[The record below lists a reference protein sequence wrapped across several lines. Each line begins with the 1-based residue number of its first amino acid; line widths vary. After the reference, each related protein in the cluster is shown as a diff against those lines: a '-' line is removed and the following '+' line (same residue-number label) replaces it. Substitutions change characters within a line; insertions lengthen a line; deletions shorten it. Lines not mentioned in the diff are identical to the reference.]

1 MGIRDWWAAQHQPEV
16 RRAPVTQFSKYD
28 LLVPWW
34 ARYNEEM
41 FVREAYRVNPLVREC
56 IEYRCRS
63 ITAATMY
70 AMREVEDGKERLSKG
85 HWMQKL
91 LRRPSN
97 LYPDQTSW
105 MQQIERQLQI
115 TGECFVFLSRSGRG
129 RVGETQILPG
139 SCIQVKPGKTGVKN
153 YEYRPNGQNE
163 PIIIR
168 PEEMIFFRYDD
179 PYDPIRGVSPLAA
192 AWREIQADNS
202 MTDYRKAF
210 FDHAAI
216 PSIILSTTM
225 PANQEQLRTW
235 SEDFTDKFGG
245 PPEAGKVATL
255 GGGLSA
261 ERIGATPQ
269 EIDFGNVGAIP
280 ESRICMAFGVHPVLI
295 AAKIGLDRAT
305 YSNIHEAKFIF
316 WEDSIVPE
324 MERLTDRITVSLTS
338 VDDEHFIEF
347 DISQVAGLQGY
358 REKETAVAKERL
370 INGFVTVNE
379 ARKQIGLE
387 SVEDGNV
394 YYRPGSLTPV
404 PEGKLDEEPPD
415 PMEVME
421 KQNELAIAQQDNQ
434 GKIQKDLNKDLNAKN
449 GRPPNQSKDQKKPP
463 RPGSSNDRSLPQQD
477 PDASLLQILQRLHQD
492 QRALEEGPT
501 WDRALYVA
509 RVQGASR
516 SRMRRI
522 VKRNSPHVSDEA
534 LADWLDYHTIELG
547 NDAAELAWG
556 GYTEGLSALAG
567 DYTQRAA
574 RAFPGEEEDS
584 EASEAQLSDSE
595 WAEIELTAAAI
606 ATEVM
611 ENGESAYQFKAE
623 WQEASEAE
631 EASVITE
638 ERKAKP
644 SEAGK
649 HGPSI
654 KCPDIYEALRRKG
667 KSKKNAAQISN
678 ECNRDKNCNCH

>member
-1 MGIRDWWAAQHQPEV
+1 VAQ
-16 RRAPVTQFSKYD
+16 FGKFD
-28 LLVPWW
+28 LLVPHW
-34 ARYNEEM
+34 ARYNIDA
-41 FVREAYRVNPLVREC
+41 FVMQAYRVNPLVREC

-63 ITAATMY
+63 LTAATMY
-70 AMREVEDGKERLSKG
+70 AMREVEDGKEKLTKG

-115 TGECFVFLSRSGRG
+115 TGECFVFLARSGSRARG

-139 SCIQVKPGKTGVKN
+139 NCIQVAPGKTGVRH
-153 YEYRPNGQNE
+153 YEYRPNGQLE
-163 PIIIR
+163 PIIIK
-168 PEEMIFFRYDD
+168 PQEMIFFRYDD
-179 PYDPIRGVSPLAA
+179 PHDPLRGVSPLAA

-210 FDHAAI
+210 FDHAAV
-216 PSIILSTTM
+216 PSLILTTDI
-225 PANQEQLRTW
+225 PANAEQLRQW
-235 SEDFTDKFGG
+235 SENFTDMYGG

-261 ERIGATPQ
+261 DRIGATPA

-280 ESRICMAFGVHPVLI
+280 ETRICMAFGVHPVLI

-316 WEDSIVPE
+316 WEDTVVPE
-324 MERLTDRITVSLTS
+324 MERLSDRITVALTQ
-338 VDDEHFIEF
+338 VDDDHFMEF

-358 REKETAVAKERL
+358 REKETAIAKERL
-370 INGFVTVNE
+370 INGFAMVNE
-379 ARKQIGLE
+379 ARMQVGLE
-387 SVEDGNV
+387 RVEDGNV

-421 KQNELAIAQQDNQ
+421 KQNEFAIAQQDNQ

-449 GRPPNQSKDQKKPP
+449 GRPANQQKDKKKAPTQN
-463 RPGSSNDRSLPQQD
+463 SARSLPEQH
-477 PDASLLQILQRLHQD
+477 PDAYLLQTLSKLHSE
-492 QRALEEGPT
+492 QRALEEGPA

-509 RVQGASR
+509 RVQGAVR
-516 SRMRRI
+516 RHLRRI
-522 VKRNSPHVSDEA
+522 VEQNYPDIEKDAVH
-534 LADWLDYHTIELG
+534 DWLDWHTIELG
-547 NDAAELAWG
+547 NDAADCARELQV
-556 GYTEGLSALAG
+556 EGKISEDMIILA
-567 DYTQRAA
+567 DQYTQRAIQ
-574 RAFPGEEEDS
+574 AFREEGDE
-584 EASEAQLSDSE
+584 EPIELSDSE
-595 WAEIELTAAAI
+595 WAELHLEAAAI

-611 ENGESAYQFKAE
+611 EQGESAYQFKGE
-623 WQEASEAE
+623 WVEAQ
-631 EASVITE
+631 ASVATAD
-638 ERKAKP
+638 RKKG
-644 SEAGK
+644 GK

-654 KCPDIYEALRRKG
+654 KCPDIYEALRREG
-667 KSKKNAAQISN
+667 RSKKQAAKISN
-678 ECNRDKNCNCH
+678 DCNRDPNCNCH